1 MFQQNYKN
9 KYLKYKS
16 KYLDLKYGG
25 VFDLNQLS
33 IDEQDYYDK
42 LTTSDKSIYGPRFIK
57 KNELKQE
64 LIKKTDNLKKILIK
78 NLKEIKTD
86 DKIKD
91 IEKKLLKDVGNDS
104 YNIEDIKK
112 KLLKIEI
119 EDEFFKKNKEE
130 NNRYYLTK
138 EDDQLVDIEID
149 RQIMVS
155 LHQHG
160 DREIYQSF
168 DAGIIK
174 KIEKKIKKQM
184 IEIILN
190 NMSSEILNKIPKYMK
205 DILIEKEL
213 NKQEDINISNNIS
226 SEIFE
231 ILEIINPNLKNKLID
246 EYKKNNSDEYE
257 KDNDNFII
265 QKAQKRIKKIIDL
278 QSEIGRINNDGGK
291 NEFQVN
297 EIINDFKKII
307 PIEERINEWI
317 KNNENEN
324 EKQIKIKAEEIEKK
338 NIIKNKKKDVMEF
351 FKRLFQFLFYHNQCF
366 FEGTLVFED
375 KNNKLYNFLTYGIIS
390 DNNSCLEDPKIA
402 EETYSVQNY
411 MDVYKKYPKVESSD
425 KCFVQ
430 GLEQSLRG
438 CKSNKCLILEII
450 FDEDLNYLCDQQDK
464 ESKKSCI
471 YYKFKYE
478 NKQYIFLKLL
488 PYTFNSRILKGVT
501 GVFNY
506 FKNKE
511 NNEYDPSKRYKKRD
525 NVISNYEF
533 NEEDDIFYKNVNFD
547 NNPDSFKHKYLKD
560 DQENIYNVFFKH
572 NNDDDINYYN
582 THLRTGNEMFITDKL
597 KNYFIFISESRTYEE
612 IQKYVKEEDPN
623 SFSNINIERKE
634 KSVSDSNTDSP
645 EFTTEESPEEK
656 INTEEKLNSGESSS
670 SNGKRGKREKR
681 GKRGKIDK

>member
-1 MFQQNYKN
+1 MFKQNYKN

-25 VFDLNQLS
+25 AFDINLLS
-33 IDEQDYYDK
+33 IEEQEYYNI

-64 LIKKTDNLKKILIK
+64 LIKKTDNLKKILEK
-78 NLKEIKTD
+78 NLIEIKTN

-119 EDEFFKKNKEE
+119 EDEFLKKNKEE

-138 EDDQLVDIEID
+138 EDVQLVDIEID
-149 RQIMVS
+149 RQIMQF

-160 DREIYQSF
+160 HREIYQSF

-213 NKQEDINISNNIS
+213 NKQEDINILNNIS

-278 QSEIGRINNDGGK
+278 QSEIRRINNDGGK
-291 NEFQVN
+291 NEIQVN

-307 PIEERINEWI
+307 PIEEEINKWI

-324 EKQIKIKAEEIEKK
+324 EKQLKIKAEEIEKK
-338 NIIKNKKKDVMEF
+338 KYNKK
-351 FKRLFQFLFYHNQCF
+351 
-366 FEGTLVFED
+366 
-375 KNNKLYNFLTYGIIS
+375 
-390 DNNSCLEDPKIA
+390 
-402 EETYSVQNY
+402 
-411 MDVYKKYPKVESSD
+411 
-425 KCFVQ
+425 
-430 GLEQSLRG
+430 
-438 CKSNKCLILEII
+438 
-450 FDEDLNYLCDQQDK
+450 
-464 ESKKSCI
+464 
-471 YYKFKYE
+471 
-478 NKQYIFLKLL
+478 
-488 PYTFNSRILKGVT
+488 
-501 GVFNY
+501 
-506 FKNKE
+506 
-511 NNEYDPSKRYKKRD
+511 
-525 NVISNYEF
+525 
-533 NEEDDIFYKNVNFD
+533 
-547 NNPDSFKHKYLKD
+547 
-560 DQENIYNVFFKH
+560 
-572 NNDDDINYYN
+572 
-582 THLRTGNEMFITDKL
+582 
-597 KNYFIFISESRTYEE
+597 
-612 IQKYVKEEDPN
+612 
-623 SFSNINIERKE
+623 
-634 KSVSDSNTDSP
+634 
-645 EFTTEESPEEK
+645 
-656 INTEEKLNSGESSS
+656 
-670 SNGKRGKREKR
+670 
-681 GKRGKIDK
+681 